1 MLPGLVD
8 HHLHLLAWAAAR
20 CSISCGPPDVTEE
33 EALRAA
39 LGRAPGSGW
48 IRGVGYHESV
58 AGTLDRRRLDA
69 LAPGRPVRVQHR
81 TGACWMLS
89 SAAMQALAVDTEPE
103 REGIERGA
111 DGRPTGRL
119 FRMDAWLGER
129 LRGASDEG
137 PPDLTAC
144 GQELSTRGVV
154 DVTDATPTA
163 GAAEVAHF
171 ARARQSGALP
181 QRLHLLGSPTAC
193 AAPGV
198 AVLGRKLVIDEW
210 ALPLPDALAD
220 RIREAHSVGS
230 PVAIHAVTRA
240 ELAVAA
246 AALEEAGVVPGDR
259 IEHAAVA
266 PPDIVAWLAALGV
279 AVVIEPGFVQAR
291 GDAYLRDVDAAD
303 RPWLVRAR
311 GFDDAS
317 VALAAGTDA
326 PYGPADPWLA
336 MQAAV
341 DRRTRAG
348 ALLGESEAV
357 TPERALALFTTP
369 PHAPGGPPRSVVAG
383 APADLCLLALPWSR
397 ARDRLAAADVVGTWV
412 GGWRIHG
419 GADG

>member
-1 MLPGLVD
+1 VTGGPVRIRGAELPGAGVRDVRLRNGRVEAIAPSLPVEVGERVVEAEGGALLPGLVD

-266 PPDIVAWLAALGV
+266 PPDIVAWLAALGRLPSRRRRRRSPL
-279 AVVIEPGFVQAR
+279 AGPGPR
-291 GDAYLRDVDAAD
+291 LR
-303 RPWLVRAR
+303 
-311 GFDDAS
+311 
-317 VALAAGTDA
+317 
-326 PYGPADPWLA
+326 
-336 MQAAV
+336 
-341 DRRTRAG
+341 
-348 ALLGESEAV
+348 
-357 TPERALALFTTP
+357 
-369 PHAPGGPPRSVVAG
+369 
-383 APADLCLLALPWSR
+383 
-397 ARDRLAAADVVGTWV
+397 
-412 GGWRIHG
+412 
-419 GADG
+419 